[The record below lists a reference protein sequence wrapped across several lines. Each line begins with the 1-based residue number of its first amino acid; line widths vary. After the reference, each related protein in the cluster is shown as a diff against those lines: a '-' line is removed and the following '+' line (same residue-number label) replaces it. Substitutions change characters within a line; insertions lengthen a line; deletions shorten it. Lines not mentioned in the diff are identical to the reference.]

1 MPRISELL
9 VTDILKIKMA
19 LLYSPTQ
26 PKTAQ
31 DKCVEESDGTARG
44 TQHDEAPERSNE
56 VHGNEFR
63 NVRLQTFWPTKPK
76 LWFRRIESEFHAY
89 RIKSDDTRFDTVIRH
104 LDVETMTAIEDILE
118 DLPDTGKYE
127 LVKNTLISR
136 FSSSE
141 EKQIQTLLHGLE
153 LGERAPSALLRE
165 MRALAGTN
173 VTDSVLRTLWL
184 QRMPQRIRE
193 VFVVL
198 GETDLNKL
206 AASAD
211 IAWEQS
217 SGFNI
222 SAVAQTNSAR
232 QPETANDA
240 LVELVKSLRLEV
252 NALRNEND
260 ERRERSR
267 SRGRSASRGWRRK
280 PGRSGSRGRRPL
292 RDGTPGH
299 CWYHQQFQ
307 ERSWTCR
314 PPCQAPY
321 PLAQRPENFS
331 HHRQ

>member
-1 MPRISELL
+1 
-9 VTDILKIKMA
+9 MA
-19 LLYSPTQ
+19 LQHSPTR
-26 PKTAQ
+26 PKTPQ
-31 DKCVEESDGTARG
+31 DKLFEEDAETNAARGTARG
-44 TQHDEAPERSNE
+44 TRHDDVREQSNARE
-56 VHGNEFR
+56 EIYGNEFR
-63 NVRLQTFWPTKPK
+63 SVRLQTFWPTKPK
-76 LWFRRIESEFHAY
+76 LWFRRIESEFSAY

-104 LDVETMTAIEDILE
+104 LDVDTMTAIEDILD
-118 DLPDTGKYE
+118 DLPATGKYE
-127 LVKNTLISR
+127 LVKTTLISR

-153 LGERAPSALLRE
+153 LGDRAPSALLRE

-184 QRMPQRIRE
+184 QRMPQRIRK

-222 SAVAQTNSAR
+222 SAVANAQTSSTR
-232 QPETANDA
+232 QPTTADDT

-252 NALRNEND
+252 NALRREND
-260 ERRERSR
+260 ERRDRSL
-267 SRGRSASRGWRRK
+267 SRGRSASRGWRR
-280 PGRSGSRGRRPL
+280 RSPSRSSSRGRRPP
-292 RDGTPGH
+292 RDAPADH
-299 CWYHQQFQ
+299 CWYHQCFK
-307 ERSWTCR
+307 ERAWTCS

-321 PLAQRPENFS
+321 PLAPRPGNFA